1 MVSYQGYLVKNS
13 LADFSKI
20 PSRGRAEVP
29 KSGGA
34 GQVLLTAPCQGV
46 FLMHRLEPACNH
58 IRVGAE
64 ARALAPQLDP
74 HLAVANAINKAA
86 GDDLAADGQRV
97 EGHGLAL
104 FGRLNHCEVRHLL
117 NNARDQRCLV
127 PCDQGLAI
135 MLDNKLIT
143 AFGQAVTDTNR

>member
-20 PSRGRAEVP
+20 PSRGRAGVP

-64 ARALAPQLDP
+64 ARALAPQLDAN
-74 HLAVANAINKAA
+74 LTVANAINKAA

-97 EGHGLAL
+97 ECYLVAL
-104 FGRLNHCEVRHLL
+104 LGCLNHREIRHLL
-117 NNARDQRCLV
+117 NDARNQRCLI

-135 MLDNKLIT
+135 MLDNKLI
-143 AFGQAVTDTNR
+143 AALGQAIAYANR